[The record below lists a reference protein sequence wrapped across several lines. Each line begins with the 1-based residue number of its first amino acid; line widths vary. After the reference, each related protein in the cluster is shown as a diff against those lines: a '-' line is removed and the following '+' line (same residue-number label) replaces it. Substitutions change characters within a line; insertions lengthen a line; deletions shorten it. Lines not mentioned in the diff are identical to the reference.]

1 MNTSTY
7 ARKDETERGHLAYW
21 PVPFYNESTT
31 EEVNNGMADQQQLDL
46 LQQGVEVW
54 NAWRDQ
60 HPEILI
66 KLSGTDLSGA
76 HLSRAHLIDA
86 YLIDAYLSG
95 AHLNGAH
102 LSRAHLI
109 DAYLSRADLSG
120 ARVGWTIFGDVDLR
134 TVKGL
139 ETVIHEGPSTI
150 GTDTLLRPEGDI
162 LEKFLREAGQSDTF
176 ITYVRS
182 LTQNPIEYYTCFI
195 SYSSKDQEFAERLY
209 TDLRGKDIRCWF
221 APEDLKIGDEFRNRI
236 DESIRLYDKLL
247 VILSQHSIDS
257 SWVEYEVKKALK
269 KEQDQGK
276 PALFPIALDE
286 AIKDAPDAWAAAIRR
301 KRHIGDF
308 TKWKEHDTYQVAF
321 GRLLRDLQASTIPPM
336 RQP

>member
-76 HLSRAHLIDA
+76 HLS
-86 YLIDAYLSG
+86 
-95 AHLNGAH
+95 
-102 LSRAHLI
+102 
-109 DAYLSRADLSG
+109 G

-139 ETVIHEGPSTI
+139 ETVIHEGPS
-150 GTDTLLRPEGDI
+150 
-162 LEKFLREAGQSDTF
+162 
-176 ITYVRS
+176 
-182 LTQNPIEYYTCFI
+182 
-195 SYSSKDQEFAERLY
+195 
-209 TDLRGKDIRCWF
+209 
-221 APEDLKIGDEFRNRI
+221 
-236 DESIRLYDKLL
+236 
-247 VILSQHSIDS
+247 
-257 SWVEYEVKKALK
+257 
-269 KEQDQGK
+269 
-276 PALFPIALDE
+276 
-286 AIKDAPDAWAAAIRR
+286 
-301 KRHIGDF
+301 
-308 TKWKEHDTYQVAF
+308 
-321 GRLLRDLQASTIPPM
+321 
-336 RQP
+336 